1 MKNNLI
7 RVIAVIMALLVL
19 LSVPT
24 FAENTLGGIADL
36 ATTLTESFTDLIT
49 TTEESETTD
58 VTDVTDETDV
68 TDVTDITDITETTE
82 PQLNFDEISGDTVVG
97 KLYICTQQRGLG
109 HAWIYVE
116 SCFNGDMPVGCYTLR
131 PYQGVSIGTFAVTR
145 SDGIGV
151 YYNVE
156 AYCGNKY
163 GMKNK
168 SWIGTEIT
176 KDQLLKANKEIK
188 GWNYWDFY
196 FNCTFFAAKV
206 WNSVSSKKIVPIVFP
221 FFIKWQ
227 ILAKGGDKNI
237 EMKEVAKE
245 DCFKQKKTGN
255 KAYLEQCSDRSL
267 DSKLL

>member
-1 MKNNLI
+1 MKKHFV
-7 RVIAVIMALLVL
+7 RVLSLVL
-19 LSVPT
+19 VVLTIFSVPT
-24 FAENTLGGIADL
+24 FAANEFD
-36 ATTLTESFTDLIT
+36 ATNSVEIVNSNEPTNPTEL
-49 TTEESETTD
+49 D
-58 VTDVTDETDV
+58 VSDEAA
-68 TDVTDITDITETTE
+68 
-82 PQLNFDEISGDTVVG
+82 LSFDELAGDGIVG
-97 KLYICTQQRGLG
+97 KMYICTQQRGFG

-116 SCFNGDMPVGCYTLR
+116 SCFNGDIPVGCYTLK

-163 GMKNK
+163 DTKNTSWLGM
-168 SWIGTEIT
+168 EIT
-176 KDQLLKANKEIK
+176 KDQLLTINKEIK
-188 GWNYWDFY
+188 GWNYWDLY

-245 DCFKQKKTGN
+245 DCFKQKKTGD
-255 KAYLEQCSDRSL
+255 KAYLEQCSDKSL
-267 DSKLL
+267 DSKLF

>member
-1 MKNNLI
+1 MKNNFI
-7 RVIAVIMALLVL
+7 RVVAVIIALLTL

-24 FAENTLGGIADL
+24 FAENTLVGIADIV
-36 ATTLTESFTDLIT
+36 TELTSEFTDLIT
-49 TTEESETTD
+49 TDPVEPTDPIGPTES
-58 VTDVTDETDV
+58 
-68 TDVTDITDITETTE
+68 TETTE
-82 PQLNFDEISGDTVVG
+82 PTDPSEPTEPILNFDEIPGETIVG

-116 SCFNGDMPVGCYTLR
+116 SCFNGDMPVGCYTLK
-131 PYQGVSIGTFAVTR
+131 PYQGVSMGTFALTR
-145 SDGIGV
+145 SDGIGL

-156 AYCGNKY
+156 AYCGNKF

-168 SWIGTEIT
+168 SRLETEIT
-176 KDQLLKANKEIK
+176 KDQLIKANKEIK

-206 WNSVSSKKIVPIVFP
+206 WNSVSSKKIVPFVFP

-245 DCFKQKKTGN
+245 DCFKQKRSGD
-255 KAYLEQCSDRSL
+255 KAYLEQCSERSL
-267 DSKLL
+267 DSKLF

>member
-1 MKNNLI
+1 MKNNFI
-7 RVIAVIMALLVL
+7 RVVAVIIALLTL

-24 FAENTLGGIADL
+24 FAENTLVGIADIV
-36 ATTLTESFTDLIT
+36 TELTSEFTDLIT
-49 TTEESETTD
+49 TEPVEP
-58 VTDVTDETDV
+58 
-68 TDVTDITDITETTE
+68 TE
-82 PQLNFDEISGDTVVG
+82 PILNFDEIPGETIVG

-116 SCFNGDMPVGCYTLR
+116 SCFNGDMPVGCYTLK
-131 PYQGVSIGTFAVTR
+131 PYQGVSMGTFALTR
-145 SDGIGV
+145 SDGIGL

-156 AYCGNKY
+156 SYCGNKF

-168 SWIGTEIT
+168 SRLETEIT
-176 KDQLLKANKEIK
+176 KDQLIKANKEIK

-206 WNSVSSKKIVPIVFP
+206 WNSVSSKKIVPFVFP

-245 DCFKQKKTGN
+245 DCFKQKRSGD
-255 KAYLEQCSDRSL
+255 KAYLEQCSERSL
-267 DSKLL
+267 DSKLF